1 MDVSIDTRQAEAAFK
16 KQVDALSRKAL
27 LQAGHNAVN
36 RAVLAANTS
45 MSREI
50 RATVNLKAKTI
61 KETTKIAKSKGDSV
75 GATIT
80 VKMVGIPLAEYGG
93 LFGAKGLTVR
103 VLKGSGRSRISRA
116 FAVKTKRG
124 VGRAFERVADSRYPL
139 QMMFGPTVKT
149 QAEKALP
156 AATLRAREVLE
167 KRLKAEIERAVERA
181 SR

>member
-1 MDVSIDTRQAEAAFK
+1 MDVSIDTRKADAAFK

-45 MSREI
+45 MSRQI

-61 KETTKIAKSKGDSV
+61 KETTKIAKSKGQTV
-75 GATIT
+75 GATLT

-93 LFGAKGLTVR
+93 RFGAKGLTVR
-103 VLKGSGRSRISRA
+103 VLKGSGRSRLGNA

-124 VGRAFERVADSRYPL
+124 AGRAYVREADSRYPL
-139 QMMFGPTVKT
+139 QMLFGPSVKT

-156 AATLRAREVLE
+156 AATIRAREVLE
-167 KRLKAEIERAVERA
+167 NRIRYEIERAVERA